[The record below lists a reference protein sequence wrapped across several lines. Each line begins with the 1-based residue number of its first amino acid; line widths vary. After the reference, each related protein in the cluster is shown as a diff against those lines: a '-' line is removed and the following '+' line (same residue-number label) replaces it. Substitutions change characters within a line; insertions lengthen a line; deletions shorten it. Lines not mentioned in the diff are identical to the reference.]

1 MQSSAQRSWVK
12 RMIWLQKNWRLAS
25 TLAFLGSA
33 AAALLGRVA
42 LARVAGVPVHYAS
55 HQLCSASFVAGLDPT
70 EFYNEAIRPKLGPI
84 GGFIRYDV
92 DRQRQEV
99 RTSLAGL
106 VHSRAVYDGP
116 FGCRVLHPGGEASF
130 QEEADD
136 PEPSGLTP
144 PPFADPGIVAP
155 ANAKLSEAL
164 DHAFAESEAGP
175 RRFTKAV
182 VVLHR
187 GLIVGERYAP
197 GVAPQT
203 PLIGFS
209 MTKSV
214 TNALLGILVRK
225 GMLDMK
231 QPAPID
237 EWSTP
242 GDPRQSITPDQ
253 LLRMVSGIRCGQ
265 SLHTGPATIFDADT
279 QMEFDRAD
287 QSAFAASAGLR
298 AKPGSEW
305 RYTNCNF
312 VLLSRIIRNLAGGD
326 ANAARRFI
334 ARELFEPLGFEH
346 ATLEYDSA
354 GVPLGTIHL
363 WASARDWARF
373 GLLYLRDGV
382 AESGR
387 RILPE
392 GWVDYSA
399 ELTPQSADDYGYG
412 AGFWT
417 QRGNSAA
424 ARERVAAGM
433 PADSFMAKGSQG
445 QYTIVIPSEDLV
457 IVKIGWAYTP
467 DDDLVAVARL
477 VRETIAALQSEKSR
491 HAGLKRTPGE
501 IIEMRATR

>member
-1 MQSSAQRSWVK
+1 
-12 RMIWLQKNWRLAS
+12 MIWPRKNWKLAS
-25 TLAFLGSA
+25 TLACLGSA
-33 AAALLGRVA
+33 AAALLGRDA
-42 LARVAGVPVHYAS
+42 LARVAGVPVHFTS
-55 HQLCSASFVAGLDPT
+55 HQLCSASFVAGLDST
-70 EFYNEAIRPKLGPI
+70 EYYNEAIRPKLGPL
-84 GGFIRYDV
+84 GALLRYEV

-116 FGCRVLHPGGEASF
+116 FGCRVLHPGREVRFFRG
-130 QEEADD
+130 EADD
-136 PEPSGLTP
+136 HQPPVSSP
-144 PPFADPGIVAP
+144 PPLTGPEIVAP
-155 ANAKLSEAL
+155 VTAKLSEAL
-164 DHAFAESEAGP
+164 DHAFAESESGP

-187 GLIVGERYAP
+187 GRVVGERYAP
-197 GVAPQT
+197 GVSPAT
-203 PLIGFS
+203 PLIGWS

-214 TNALLGILVRK
+214 TNALLGILVRN

-231 QPAPID
+231 RPAPVA

-242 GDPRQSITPDQ
+242 GDPRQPITPDQ
-253 LLRMVSGIRCGQ
+253 LLRMVSGIGCGQ
-265 SLHTGPATIFDADT
+265 SLHTGFTTPFDADT
-279 QMEFDRAD
+279 QMEFDIAD
-287 QSAFAASAGLR
+287 QSAFAASASLR

-312 VLLSRIIRNLAGGD
+312 VLLSRIIRNMAGGD
-326 ANAARRFI
+326 ANAARSFI
-334 ARELFEPLGFEH
+334 ARELFEPLGFER
-346 ATLEYDSA
+346 ATLEYDST

-373 GLLYLRDGV
+373 GLLYLRDGM
-382 AESGR
+382 AENGQ

-399 ELTPQSADDYGYG
+399 QLTPQSSDEYGYG

-417 QRGNSAA
+417 QRGNSPA
-424 ARERVAAGM
+424 ARERIAAGL

-445 QYTIVIPSEDLV
+445 QYTIVIPSQDLV

-467 DDDLVAVARL
+467 NDDVIAAERL
-477 VRETIAALQSEKSR
+477 DKETIAALHSEK
-491 HAGLKRTPGE
+491 
-501 IIEMRATR
+501 

>member
-1 MQSSAQRSWVK
+1 MT
-12 RMIWLQKNWRLAS
+12 WLQKNWKLAS
-25 TLAFLGSA
+25 ALACLGSA
-33 AAALLGRVA
+33 AAALAGRDA

-70 EFYNEAIRPKLGPI
+70 QFFDEAIRPKIGPI
-84 GGFIRYDV
+84 APFLRYEV

-116 FGCRVLHPGGEASF
+116 FGCRVLHPGREARFF
-130 QEEADD
+130 QDEDD
-136 PEPSGLTP
+136 DRQPAVPSP
-144 PPFADPGIVAP
+144 PPLAGPEIVAP
-155 ANAKLSEAL
+155 MNAKLAEAL
-164 DHAFAESEAGP
+164 GHAFAESDSGP

-182 VVLHR
+182 VVLQR
-187 GLIVGERYAP
+187 GRIVGERYAP
-197 GVAPQT
+197 GVTPAT

-214 TNALLGILVRK
+214 TNALLGILVRD

-231 QPAPID
+231 KPAPVA

-242 GDPRQSITPDQ
+242 GDPRQPITPDQ
-253 LLRMVSGIRCGQ
+253 MLRMVSGLRCGQ
-265 SLHTGPATIFDADT
+265 SLHTSGFATLFDADA
-279 QMEFDRAD
+279 QMEYDMAD
-287 QSAFAASAGLR
+287 QSAFAARAGLR
-298 AKPGSEW
+298 ATPGSEW

-312 VLLSRIIRNLAGGD
+312 VLLSRIIRDMAGGD
-326 ANAARRFI
+326 ANSVRGFI

-399 ELTPQSADDYGYG
+399 ELTPQSAD
-412 AGFWT
+412 
-417 QRGNSAA
+417 
-424 ARERVAAGM
+424 E
-433 PADSFMAKGSQG
+433 
-445 QYTIVIPSEDLV
+445 
-457 IVKIGWAYTP
+457 
-467 DDDLVAVARL
+467 
-477 VRETIAALQSEKSR
+477 
-491 HAGLKRTPGE
+491 
-501 IIEMRATR
+501 

>member
-1 MQSSAQRSWVK
+1 
-12 RMIWLQKNWRLAS
+12 MIWLRKNWKLAS
-25 TLAFLGSA
+25 TLACLGSA
-33 AAALLGRVA
+33 TAALVGREA
-42 LARVAGVPVHYAS
+42 LARAVGVPVHFAS
-55 HQLCSASFVAGLDPT
+55 HQLCSATFVAGLDST
-70 EFYNEAIRPKLGPI
+70 QFYNEAIRPKLGPV
-84 GGFIRYDV
+84 GALLRYDI

-116 FGCRVLHPGGEASF
+116 FGCRVLHPGREARFFLGEAGDHQPPVS
-130 QEEADD
+130 
-136 PEPSGLTP
+136 SP
-144 PPFADPGIVAP
+144 PPLTGPGIVAP
-155 ANAKLSEAL
+155 VNAGLSEAL
-164 DHAFAESEAGP
+164 DHAFAESESGP

-187 GLIVGERYAP
+187 GRVVGERYAP
-197 GVAPQT
+197 GVTPAT
-203 PLIGFS
+203 PLIGWS

-214 TNALLGILVRK
+214 TNALLGILVRN
-225 GMLDMK
+225 GTLDMK
-231 QPAPID
+231 RPAPIA

-242 GDPRQSITPDQ
+242 GDPRQPITPDQ
-253 LLRMVSGIRCGQ
+253 LLRMVSGIDCGQ
-265 SLHTGPATIFDADT
+265 SLHTAGFKTLFDADT
-279 QMEFDRAD
+279 HMEYDMAD
-287 QSAFAASAGLR
+287 QSAFAANASPR

-312 VLLSRIIRNLAGGD
+312 VLLSRIIRDMAGGD
-326 ANAARRFI
+326 ANSARKFI

-382 AESGR
+382 AENGR

-399 ELTPQSADDYGYG
+399 ELTPQSGDEYGYG

-424 ARERVAAGM
+424 ARARIAADM
-433 PADSFMAKGSQG
+433 PADSFMAIGSQG
-445 QYTIVIPSEDLV
+445 QYTIVIPFQDLV

-467 DDDLVAVARL
+467 NDDRVAAERL
-477 VRETIAALQSEKSR
+477 VKETIAALQSEK
-491 HAGLKRTPGE
+491 
-501 IIEMRATR
+501 

>member
-1 MQSSAQRSWVK
+1 
-12 RMIWLQKNWRLAS
+12 MIWLRKNWKLAS
-25 TLAFLGSA
+25 TLACLGSA
-33 AAALLGRVA
+33 AAALVGRDA
-42 LARVAGVPVHYAS
+42 LARVVGVPVHFAS
-55 HQLCSASFVAGLDPT
+55 HQLCSATFVAGLDST
-70 EFYNEAIRPKLGPI
+70 EYYNEAIRPKLGPA
-84 GGFIRYDV
+84 GALLRYEV

-99 RTSLAGL
+99 RTSLFGL

-116 FGCRVLHPGGEASF
+116 FGCRVLHPGREARFFQGEAWDHQPAVS
-130 QEEADD
+130 
-136 PEPSGLTP
+136 SP
-144 PPFADPGIVAP
+144 PPLTGPAIVAP
-155 ANAKLSEAL
+155 VNARLSEAL
-164 DHAFAESEAGP
+164 DHAFAESDSGP

-187 GLIVGERYAP
+187 GRVVGERYAP
-197 GVAPQT
+197 GVTPAT
-203 PLIGFS
+203 PLIGWS

-225 GMLDMK
+225 GMLDMNR
-231 QPAPID
+231 PAPIA

-242 GDPRQSITPDQ
+242 GDPRQPITPDQ
-253 LLRMVSGIRCGQ
+253 MLRMVSGIGCGQ
-265 SLHTGPATIFDADT
+265 SLHTGFTTLFDADT
-279 QMEFDRAD
+279 QMEFDMAD
-287 QSAFAASAGLR
+287 QSAFAASASLR

-326 ANAARRFI
+326 ANSARKFI
-334 ARELFEPLGFEH
+334 ARELFAPLGLEH

-373 GLLYLRDGV
+373 GLLYLRGGV
-382 AESGR
+382 AESGQ

-399 ELTPQSADDYGYG
+399 ELTPQSADEYGYG

-424 ARERVAAGM
+424 ARARIAEGI
-433 PADSFMAKGSQG
+433 PADCFMAVGSQG
-445 QYTIVIPSEDLV
+445 QYTIVIPSHDLV
-457 IVKIGWAYTP
+457 IARIGWAYTP
-467 DDDLVAVARL
+467 NDDHVAVERL
-477 VRETIAALQSEKSR
+477 VRETIAALQSEK
-491 HAGLKRTPGE
+491 
-501 IIEMRATR
+501 